1 MDTVGI
7 VSYSTTLLPIPT
19 DLLQGDLQWVSH
31 YLRMTDHHLQAIWVN
46 RHYFEKW

>member
-1 MDTVGI
+1 MNTVGI

-31 YLRMTDHHLQAIWVN
+31 YLRMTDHHWQAIWVN